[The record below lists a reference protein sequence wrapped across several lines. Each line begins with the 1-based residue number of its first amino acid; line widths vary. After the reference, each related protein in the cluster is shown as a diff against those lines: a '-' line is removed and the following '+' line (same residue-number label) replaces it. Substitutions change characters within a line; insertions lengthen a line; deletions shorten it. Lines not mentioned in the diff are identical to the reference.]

1 MPNHLFYKNIITRFL
16 CTTHKKSVKPNKILK
31 ERTKRLIDLE
41 PFNTIRIKLVIYKA
55 IDEIYLIVSDE
66 MKNLDDIE
74 TQIMIKDGKII
85 LKRLW
90 NDLSEFE
97 MTKLEKEINAE
108 IEISKKEE
116 KKIINT
122 IWLYLDCL
130 RKSKPELLDLYTKK
144 KRLFKKKRIRIQKI

>member
-1 MPNHLFYKNIITRFL
+1 
-16 CTTHKKSVKPNKILK
+16 
-31 ERTKRLIDLE
+31 
-41 PFNTIRIKLVIYKA
+41 
-55 IDEIYLIVSDE
+55 
-66 MKNLDDIE
+66 
-74 TQIMIKDGKII
+74 MIKDGKII

>member
-1 MPNHLFYKNIITRFL
+1 
-16 CTTHKKSVKPNKILK
+16 
-31 ERTKRLIDLE
+31 
-41 PFNTIRIKLVIYKA
+41 
-55 IDEIYLIVSDE
+55 
-66 MKNLDDIE
+66 
-74 TQIMIKDGKII
+74 MIKDGKII

-122 IWLYLDCL
+122 I
-130 RKSKPELLDLYTKK
+130 
-144 KRLFKKKRIRIQKI
+144 

>member
-1 MPNHLFYKNIITRFL
+1 M
-16 CTTHKKSVKPNKILK
+16 CTTYKKRVKPNKILK

-41 PFNTIRIKLVIYKA
+41 SYNTIRIKLVIYKA

-108 IEISKKEE
+108 IEISKKR
-116 KKIINT
+116 
-122 IWLYLDCL
+122 
-130 RKSKPELLDLYTKK
+130 RKEDNKYNLIVF
-144 KRLFKKKRIRIQKI
+144 RLFKKVKA

>member
-16 CTTHKKSVKPNKILK
+16 CTTYKKSVKPNKILK

-41 PFNTIRIKLVIYKA
+41 SYNTIRIKLVIYKA

-108 IEISKKEE
+108 IEISKKR
-116 KKIINT
+116 
-122 IWLYLDCL
+122 
-130 RKSKPELLDLYTKK
+130 RKEDNKYNLIVF
-144 KRLFKKKRIRIQKI
+144 RLFKKVKAWIIRSLYKEKKTI